1 MPVNQ
6 VETEVSKYA
15 GATLNV
21 EYGEGVTTGISN
33 IGVSDADVVST
44 EYFSPSGTKLSAP
57 QRGLNIVRQKMS
69 DGTVRTRK
77 TIVK

>member
-1 MPVNQ
+1 MPVDL
-6 VETEVSKYA
+6 VETEVSRYA

-44 EYFSPSGTKLSAP
+44 EYFSPSGTRLNAP